1 MDALAAYREQWEVRR
16 AKARAVR
23 EAKPKHRQPPAPAT
37 GEIGSRWSNEE
48 RATIERMAA
57 DQKTAY
63 EIARAV
69 GRNDKTIC
77 RYCQEQGIALF
88 KPPPR
93 KLRVPDAV
101 ICREYLDGASTIQ
114 LANKYGVT
122 YGGIVS
128 CLKRNNVPRRSLTD
142 AERMRQMRERADAEY
157 QARLAEI
164 HGDAA

>member
-1 MDALAAYREQWEVRR
+1 MDALAVALASVEERL
-16 AKARAVR
+16 AKARAKR
-23 EAKPKHRQPPAPAT
+23 AAMPKHRQPPAPST
-37 GEIGSRWSNEE
+37 GEVGSRWSNEE

-88 KPPPR
+88 KHSPR

>member
-16 AKARAVR
+16 AKAQAAR
-23 EAKPKHRQPPAPAT
+23 EAKPKHRQPPAPST
-37 GEIGSRWSNEE
+37 GEVGARWSNEE

-88 KPPPR
+88 KHSPR

-114 LANKYGVT
+114 LANKYDVT